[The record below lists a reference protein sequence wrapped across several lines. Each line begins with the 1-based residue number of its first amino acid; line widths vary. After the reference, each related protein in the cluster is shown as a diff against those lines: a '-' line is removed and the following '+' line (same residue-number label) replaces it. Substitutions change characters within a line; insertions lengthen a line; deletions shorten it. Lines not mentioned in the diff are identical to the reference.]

1 EEGFAIFFDL
11 HSRDQLQ
18 DYDIMNSEKE
28 REEWYQKI
36 DESDMY
42 DESVEERVREIF
54 GIYDNLSQFSEMS
67 DEQAL
72 GYIATTVREKMIEAA
87 DRPEPDME
95 IRNNAQKDPV
105 NQYLDASKNTGIS
118 SYLDR

>member
-1 EEGFAIFFDL
+1 MEEGFAIFFDL

-18 DYDIMNSEKE
+18 DYDLMNSEEE

-42 DESVEERVREIF
+42 DESVKERVREIF

-67 DEQAL
+67 DEKAL

-87 DRPEPDME
+87 ERPKPETPE
-95 IRNNAQKDPV
+95 A
-105 NQYLDASKNTGIS
+105 LTGQ
-118 SYLDR
+118 